1 MSLKKLAAAAAVS
14 VLFMG
19 NAVAKDFSGAELYSL
34 DEWMYGKYEARM
46 YMGAISGTVS
56 SMFLYANGSEIA
68 DGRPWVEVD
77 IEVLGKNPGSFQ
89 SNIITGRA
97 GAQNT
102 SEKHHSV
109 SPAANAGF
117 HTYGIEWTPD
127 YVRWTLDGKEV
138 RKAVKG
144 QQSVNG
150 QDQVA
155 ALTKAQG
162 IRFNLW
168 SSESVD
174 WVGNFATDKLPVFQF
189 INWVKRY
196 KYTPGQGPNGSDF
209 TLEWTD
215 NFDTFDASRW
225 GKGDWTFD
233 GNRVD
238 LTENNIYS
246 QDGMLILALTR
257 KGQERFTG
265 TVPVDNEASP
275 VVSSSSVAPQ
285 PKSSSSAPKSSSSA
299 PQPKSSSSVPMPAS
313 SSSNTVWPTV
323 SSSSIPGMGI
333 EAVSQAAAFRAE
345 VQNSTLMLNIPSAG
359 EVSLEI
365 VSVLGKVVVKEAKY
379 LDAGSHTI
387 SVENLPAGQ
396 YFMNIKKGSQKQSL
410 KFMKK

>member
-19 NAVAKDFSGAELYSL
+19 NAMAKDFSGAELYSL

-97 GAQNT
+97 GAQVT

-117 HTYGIEWTPD
+117 HTYGLEWTPD

-138 RKAVKG
+138 RKDVGG
-144 QQSVNG
+144 QVSN
-150 QDQVA
+150 
-155 ALTKAQG
+155 LTKAQG

-168 SSESVD
+168 SSESVE
-174 WVGNFATDKLPVFQF
+174 WVGNFATDQLPVFQF

-209 TLEWTD
+209 TLDWTD
-215 NFDTFDASRW
+215 NFDTFNSSRW

-265 TVPVDNEASP
+265 KVPVDNEASP
-275 VVSSSSVAPQ
+275 VASSSSVAPQ
-285 PKSSSSAPKSSSSA
+285 PKSSSSAP
-299 PQPKSSSSVPMPAS
+299 QPKSSSSAPMPAS
-313 SSSNTVWPTV
+313 SSSNTVWPAQ
-323 SSSSIPGMGI
+323 SSSSVPGMGI
-333 EAVSQAAAFRAE
+333 EAMGQSAAFHAE
-345 VQNSTLMLNIPSAG
+345 VKNSSLMLSIPSAG

-365 VSVLGKVVVKEAKY
+365 VSVLGKVVAKEVKNF
-379 LDAGSHTI
+379 DAGNHTV
-387 SVENLPAGQ
+387 SVEMLPAGQ
-396 YFMNIKKGSQKQSL
+396 YFVNIKQGSKKQTL
-410 KFMKK
+410 RFMKK

>member
-19 NAVAKDFSGAELYSL
+19 NAMAKDFSGAELYSL

-97 GAQNT
+97 GAQVT

-117 HTYGIEWTPD
+117 HTYGLEWTPD

-138 RKAVKG
+138 RKDVGG
-144 QQSVNG
+144 QVSN
-150 QDQVA
+150 
-155 ALTKAQG
+155 LTKAQG

-168 SSESVD
+168 SSESVE
-174 WVGNFATDKLPVFQF
+174 WVGNFATDQLPVFQF

-209 TLEWTD
+209 TLDWTD
-215 NFDTFDASRW
+215 NFDTFNSSRW

-265 TVPVDNEASP
+265 KVPVDNEASP
-275 VVSSSSVAPQ
+275 VASSSSIAPQ
-285 PKSSSSAPKSSSSA
+285 PKSSSSA
-299 PQPKSSSSVPMPAS
+299 PQPKSSSSAPMPAS
-313 SSSNTVWPTV
+313 SSSNTVWPAQ
-323 SSSSIPGMGI
+323 SSSSVPGMGI
-333 EAVSQAAAFRAE
+333 EAMGQSAAFHAE
-345 VQNSTLMLNIPSAG
+345 VKNSSLMLSIPSAG

-365 VSVLGKVVVKEAKY
+365 VSVLGKVVAREVKNF
-379 LDAGSHTI
+379 DAGNHTV
-387 SVENLPAGQ
+387 SVEMLPAGQ
-396 YFMNIKKGSQKQSL
+396 YFVNIKQGSKKQTL
-410 KFMKK
+410 RFMKK